1 MTIDIT
7 EVKEQLKGFVE
18 DTSACADVMR
28 TINANYIEGTK
39 NVWSSMAAA
48 EYITNLCI
56 AFNDYISQFNTN
68 YQEGVNNFVAGVN
81 ALARNEDASPVPE
94 CTVEKLPELAKTW
107 EGDLEKFNVPD
118 DYAGFTETNLK
129 DNIEKFKSH
138 IDSMQAHIKAAVE
151 NGLNGS
157 FCTGLRASLESLK
170 NSADEVVSEYSRN
183 AAKRAVEQ
191 DSAISTIKS
200 NT

>member
-1 MTIDIT
+1 MTIDIN
-7 EVKEQLKGFVE
+7 EVKKQLDGFVA
-18 DTSACADVMR
+18 DTSSCADVMR
-28 TINANYIEGTK
+28 TINNNYIEGTK
-39 NVWSSMAAA
+39 NVWSSTAAA
-48 EYITNLCI
+48 EYIANLCI

-94 CTVEKLPELAKTW
+94 CTVERLPELAKTW
-107 EGDLEKFNVPD
+107 DGSPDKFNVPD
-118 DYAGFTETNLK
+118 DYAGFTDTNLK
-129 DNIEKFKSH
+129 NNITNLISH
-138 IDSMQAHIKAAVE
+138 IESMQAHIDAAVN

-170 NSADEVVSEYSRN
+170 NSADEVANEYSSN